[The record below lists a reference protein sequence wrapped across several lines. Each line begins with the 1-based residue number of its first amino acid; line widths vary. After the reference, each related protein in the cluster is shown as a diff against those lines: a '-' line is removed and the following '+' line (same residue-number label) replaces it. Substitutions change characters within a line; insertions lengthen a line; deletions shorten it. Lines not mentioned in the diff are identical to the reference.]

1 MVKVFGYAD
10 DPDLVFESRVMDNLL
25 VLLKNDLTIL
35 IVYENATGRIY
46 FKKIFLRKDNLN

>member
-10 DPDLVFESRVMDNLL
+10 DPDLVFESRVMDDLL